1 MGVKKTKKS
10 KKGLITFIVII
21 ILAALIGSGVFFLR
35 KKNTE
40 PKTEQSAEYT
50 VREETFEN
58 VIEIT
63 GNVSAAAS
71 QDLKAAGS
79 GSVTA
84 VYVKEGDFVKK
95 GQVIL
100 AMDATE
106 QEYALAKH
114 DYDMD
119 QKRINGSAK
128 ELELMEKQRS
138 VLVQKLEDRKVT
150 AYFDGIIAQLTAA
163 SGDYLDAKDT
173 VGVLIDRSYMKASVE
188 IVETDASKLKVNQ
201 NVNFSFPAYPNR
213 IVEGYVVAY
222 PSVGRVTSRGATVVD
237 AEVRIN
243 NPPSQI
249 LPNYSFTGEIEVTSP
264 VTVTIVE
271 RQAIAY
277 NSGKPYAEIIQKD
290 GSTKKVDIEITP
302 YGSAYVSIVSG
313 LSPGDVLKNQG
324 SAASGRLRVTGSAP
338 VPVDG
343 GTAPSG
349 APSGA
354 PGVSPASGTTTTTTT
369 TTTGARG
376 GMGGGSAGGMTPMI
390 RP

>member
-1 MGVKKTKKS
+1 MAVKKNKKS
-10 KKGLITFIVII
+10 KKGLITFIAILI
-21 ILAALIGSGVFFLR
+21 ILALAGAGVLYLR
-35 KKNTE
+35 GKNKK
-40 PKTEQSAEYT
+40 PAAQQVAEYT
-50 VREETFEN
+50 VREETFKN
-58 VIEIT
+58 IIEIT

-128 ELELMEKQRS
+128 ELELMAKQRS

-150 AYFDGIIAQLTAA
+150 AYFDGIIAQLTVA

-201 NVNFSFPAYPNR
+201 KVNFSFPAYPNR
-213 IVEGYVVAY
+213 IVEGFVVTY
-222 PSVGRVTSRGATVVD
+222 PSVGRVTSRGATVID

-290 GSTKKVDIEITP
+290 GSTKKVDIEVSP
-302 YGSAYVSIVSG
+302 YGSAYVSIISG
-313 LSPGDVLKNQG
+313 LNPGDVLKNQG
-324 SAASGRLRVTGSAP
+324 SASSGRLRVSGGAP
-338 VPVDG
+338 TPADSG
-343 GTAPSG
+343 G

-354 PGVSPASGTTTTTTT
+354 PGAAPAAGTTTTTTT
-369 TTTGARG
+369 TTGNRG
-376 GMGGGSAGGMTPMI
+376 GMGGGNTGGMAPMI